1 MNTFRKSFLTFV
13 VGAFLLPL
21 SMQIANGQVNP
32 PPSTGQVVTTKT
44 ITTAVPF
51 LLIAPDSRS
60 GGLGEAGVA
69 AVNDANA
76 MHWNP
81 SALAF
86 YQGRGGVSL
95 SYSPWL
101 RALRIPD
108 VNLAY
113 ISGYYN
119 LGEKGGAI
127 GTSLRYFSLGT
138 INFTDV
144 NGDPAG
150 YGKPNEFAYDIGYA
164 RKVTEVLS
172 ASVALRY
179 IHSNL
184 NPTGGV
190 AIDLKPAN
198 SVAGDLSFLYNQ
210 DFNVARAGG
219 RMPINLKAGLN
230 ISNIGAKV
238 TYSPQSGIKN
248 FIPTNMKLGYALS
261 AQLDEYNSL
270 VWTQDINKLLVPSA
284 GGNSSKTLLQG
295 IFGSFGDAEGGFG
308 EEMRE
313 INIANGLEYWY
324 RKIFAARAGFF
335 YEAKD
340 KGNRTFITLGAGI
353 KYNVFGVNFAYLA
366 PLAQNHP
373 LQNTLRFS
381 LTYDFQSAGNE

>member
-1 MNTFRKSFLTFV
+1 MNVSFCRNLLAIGFLFSFMANTHFV
-13 VGAFLLPL
+13 SAQNSAG
-21 SMQIANGQVNP
+21 QIG
-32 PPSTGQVVTTKT
+32 TKV

-69 AVNDANA
+69 CVNDANA

-81 SALAF
+81 SAMAF

-138 INFTDV
+138 INLTD
-144 NGDPAG
+144 NIGDPIG
-150 YGKPNEFAYDIGYA
+150 TSKPNEFAFDVGYT
-164 RKVTEVLS
+164 RKVTEDFS
-172 ASVALRY
+172 AAVALRY
-179 IHSNL
+179 INSSL
-184 NPTGGV
+184 NNSGATGY
-190 AIDLKPAN
+190 DLKPAN
-198 SVAGDLSFLYNQ
+198 SVAGDIAMMYNH
-210 DFNVARAGG
+210 DYDVKRAGAK
-219 RMPINLKAGLN
+219 MPLNLKVGLN

-238 TYSPQSGIKN
+238 TYSPSSGIKN
-248 FIPTNMKLGYALS
+248 FIPTNLKLGYALT
-261 AQLDEYNSL
+261 AKLDEYNTL
-270 VWTQDINKLLVPSA
+270 MWTQDINKLLVPSA
-284 GGNSSKTLLQG
+284 GGADKSPLIQG
-295 IFGSFGDAEGGFG
+295 MLKSFGDAPGGFS
-308 EEMRE
+308 EEMKE
-313 INIANGLEYWY
+313 INLATGIEYWY
-324 RKIFAARAGFF
+324 RSLFAVRGGFF
-335 YEAKD
+335 YEDKE
-340 KGNRTFITLGAGI
+340 KGNRTFINLGVGI